1 MPINC
6 EFCNKPFKTEYTL
19 KTHQKTAKYCILKQK
34 SDNIIM
40 NEFTCEY
47 CNKIFSTKNRL
58 LSHIEICKVLK
69 NERDAEYLKN
79 KIELKICKEQL
90 IFFQQKEIEYKEQ
103 IRELQDKMERIT
115 TTAISR
121 PTTVQTNTNTI
132 NNKYS
137 YLSPLTLTSD
147 EIKNR
152 VETHFTHEHFK
163 KGQLGVA
170 DFACKYII
178 PDEDGK
184 PTYIFADIARKKCVF
199 KDADGEI
206 IPDIKCQKLINMII
220 APINVRA
227 KRIYDEL
234 YASVEDSGSD
244 DDVFRKRMVFLS
256 LLQEI
261 ARLPRDSIRFGERI
275 LQASNTPLPPSS
287 MIENG
292 DQPVVFVIESDSED
306 ETPPRVIPP
315 DELPFIDF
323 DDPNID
329 RLVGLKLD
337 RLKIIYKNGHIEFVN
352 MEPCIYFY
360 KDENSKLR
368 LLYCQYQG
376 EDDNKIYMW
385 YTYEGRDFVGFPDP
399 GIKITENVYA
409 IRYLEDKR
417 RVRIR
422 YRDGREVI
430 REMPI

>member
-1 MPINC
+1 
-6 EFCNKPFKTEYTL
+6 
-19 KTHQKTAKYCILKQK
+19 
-34 SDNIIM
+34 
-40 NEFTCEY
+40 
-47 CNKIFSTKNRL
+47 
-58 LSHIEICKVLK
+58 
-69 NERDAEYLKN
+69 
-79 KIELKICKEQL
+79 
-90 IFFQQKEIEYKEQ
+90 
-103 IRELQDKMERIT
+103 
-115 TTAISR
+115 
-121 PTTVQTNTNTI
+121 
-132 NNKYS
+132 
-137 YLSPLTLTSD
+137 
-147 EIKNR
+147 
-152 VETHFTHEHFK
+152 
-163 KGQLGVA
+163 
-170 DFACKYII
+170 
-178 PDEDGK
+178 
-184 PTYIFADIARKKCVF
+184 
-199 KDADGEI
+199 
-206 IPDIKCQKLINMII
+206 
-220 APINVRA
+220 
-227 KRIYDEL
+227 
-234 YASVEDSGSD
+234 
-244 DDVFRKRMVFLS
+244 MVFLS

-306 ETPPRVIPP
+306 ETPPRVIPA

-337 RLKIIYKNGHIEFVN
+337 RLKIIYKNGHVEFVN

-409 IRYLEDKR
+409 IRYLKDKR

-422 YRDGREVI
+422 YRDGREEI
-430 REMPI
+430 AEMP